1 MTPKEQYEARK
12 ADRNKRREAKE
23 VLDESD
29 NDLELIELMDRMAT
43 AFERI
48 ADAME
53 RAK

>member
-29 NDLELIELMDRMAT
+29 KDIELLETLDRMAT

-48 ADAME
+48 AEAME
-53 RAK
+53 TAK